1 MRERYWYGPR
11 WATAALILALASTV
25 LGLLAARFDT
35 FPLDESVTE
44 WFNDLGSWYEPI
56 GDFFNEH
63 NDVLTFSAGGLGV
76 VILVVQRYWA
86 EALLFPLAGVLRPL
100 LNIPKAMVDRPR
112 PDDLEVR
119 ATYGD
124 SSFPSGHVMTA
135 MVVFGVWFLLA
146 HYLVPPRWVIPL
158 RVAAVVVVALHAASR
173 MWGGVHW
180 FSDTY
185 GGVIW
190 ASTVLALVM
199 ALQPGIRILL
209 RRLGLEPRVDA
220 SRHREGSGEP
230 SPPP

>member
-1 MRERYWYGPR
+1 MRERYWYDAR
-11 WATAALILALASTV
+11 WATAALILALASTI
-25 LGLLAARFDT
+25 LGLLAARSDT
-35 FPLDESVTE
+35 FPLDEPVTE
-44 WFNDLGSWYEPI
+44 WFNDLGGWYEPV

-63 NDVLTFSAGGLGV
+63 NDMLAFSAGGLGV
-76 VILVVQRYWA
+76 AILLLQRFWA
-86 EALLFPLAGVLRPL
+86 EALLFPLAGLLRPL
-100 LNIPKAMVDRPR
+100 LNVPKAIVDRPR

-119 ATYGD
+119 ATFGD

-146 HYLVPPRWVIPL
+146 PYLVGPRWVIPL
-158 RVAAVVVVALHAASR
+158 RVVAVIVVALHAVSR

-199 ALQPGIRILL
+199 ALRAGIRMLV
-209 RRLGLEPRVDA
+209 RQVGLP
-220 SRHREGSGEP
+220 SRSGG
-230 SPPP
+230 